1 MRRYLPFCLILA
13 ATLLA
18 GGVGWWAGRSTGMDR
33 LAARGENTLRL
44 ARDRLEGQIDRYRAL
59 PRLVAEMPVIARSL
73 GDMPGA
79 IPEANEL
86 MERLAGFTGALDIYL
101 MRPDGLTI
109 AASNWRREPTFIGN
123 NYTFRPYFRDALA
136 GGLGRYHARGS
147 ITALRGYFFASPVRA
162 PDNTVI
168 GVVAVKVDV
177 EVLEAGW
184 QDEQDLIWFTDRNSV
199 VFIASKPGLV
209 FRTTALLP
217 DRELTEMILSRQYDR
232 APLRNLPEFGRG
244 SIEGRETW
252 TVGAPWA
259 EFGLRPGTVLHLSQ
273 PVNPL
278 GFDAHILLDTGEVL
292 SGARLTGVS
301 SGAVVLVLG
310 LGWLL
315 LAQRRAALAARL
327 QFEEDT
333 RAELSRLVG
342 ERTRELTRTN
352 HRLIGEV
359 AERRAAEEA
368 LRRAQDDLVQA
379 GKLSA
384 LGQMSAGIS
393 HELNQ
398 PLAAI
403 RSFAEN
409 GTILLDRG
417 REAEARENLTQI
429 ADLTARMAR
438 IIRNLRAFV
447 RREGEELRDVALDQV
462 VADSLGLLEG
472 RFAEEGVTVDWA
484 PGGIVVRGGGVRL
497 AQVLVNLLS
506 NAADAMR
513 GQPAPHIG
521 ISATRA
527 GDGRVSLSV
536 RDSGPGLSEDAAGR
550 LFDPFYTTKQVGEG
564 HGLGLGLSISYG
576 IVQSFG
582 GVIRGATHPD
592 GGAVFTV
599 TLTEGAREEAA

>member
-18 GGVGWWAGRSTGMDR
+18 GGLGWWAGRSAGLDR

-59 PRLVAEMPVIARSL
+59 PRLVAEMPAIARSL
-73 GDMPGA
+73 EGQPGA
-79 IPEANEL
+79 IAEANEL

-147 ITALRGYFFASPVRA
+147 ITELRGYFFASPVRA
-162 PDNTVI
+162 PDNGVT

-177 EVLEAGW
+177 EVLENEW
-184 QDEQDLIWFTDRNSV
+184 RDEPDLVWFTDRNSV
-199 VFIASKPGLV
+199 VFIASRPELV
-209 FRTTALLP
+209 FRTTSWLS

-232 APLRNLPEFGRG
+232 APLRNLPEFARG
-244 SIEGRETW
+244 SIEGHESWR
-252 TVGAPWA
+252 VSAQWA
-259 EFGLRPGTVLHLSQ
+259 QFGLRAGEALHLSQ

-278 GFDAHILLDTGEVL
+278 GFDAHILIDMEEALA
-292 SGARLTGVS
+292 GARLAGVS
-301 SGAVVLVLG
+301 AGAVVLVLG

-327 QFEEDT
+327 QFEEET

-352 HRLIGEV
+352 HRLTGEV

-447 RREGEELRDVALDQV
+447 RKEGEELRDVALDRV
-462 VADSLGLLEG
+462 VEDSLALLST
-472 RFAEEGVTVDWA
+472 RFAEEGVAVSWQ
-484 PGGIVVRGGGVRL
+484 PSGLVVRGGGVRL
-497 AQVLVNLLS
+497 QQVLVNLLS

-513 GQPAPHIG
+513 GHPDPRIEV
-521 ISATRA
+521 SATEE
-527 GDGRVSLSV
+527 GGRVSLSV
-536 RDSGPGLSEDAAGR
+536 RDHGPGLTEAAEGR

-564 HGLGLGLSISYG
+564 YGLGLGLSISYG

-582 GVIRGATHPD
+582 GAIRGANHPG

-599 TLTEGAREEAA
+599 TLAAGTQEAAA